1 MSQNTPVLT
10 AKRRERVGTRYCN
23 RLRRAGGLPA
33 VVYGHGEAPVAI
45 SLDATDALLHVGKGE
60 KVFKIH
66 LEGDGD
72 PQVVLL
78 KELQFDHLG
87 TSIVHADFARVD
99 LDETVEV
106 KVPIHLVGEAVG
118 LKTAGAILMHPN
130 NEVEIECRVLNLPE
144 FLEVD
149 VSALEAG
156 HALHASD
163 IALPLPTMKL
173 LTDPDAII
181 AQIVVQTHTEVA
193 EAAPAEAAAAPAQPE
208 VITERKKEEDKK
220 EQPRQ

>member
-1 MSQNTPVLT
+1 MNQNTPVLN

-23 RLRRAGGLPA
+23 RIRRAGGLPA

-45 SLDATDALLHVGKGE
+45 QLDATDALLHVGKGE
-60 KVFKIH
+60 KVFQIQ

-87 TSIVHADFARVD
+87 TNVVHADFARVD

-106 KVPIHLVGEAVG
+106 RVPIHLVGEAIG
-118 LKTAGAILMHPN
+118 LKTAGAILMHPT
-130 NEVEIECRVLNLPE
+130 NEVEIECRVVNLPE
-144 FLEVD
+144 FIEVD

-163 IALPLPTMKL
+163 ITLPLPTMKL
-173 LTDPDAII
+173 ITEPGAIV
-181 AQIVVQTHTEVA
+181 AQIVVQTHTEEVA
-193 EAAPAEAAAAPAQPE
+193 AAPAEAAAASAPAQPE
-208 VITERKKEEDKK
+208 VITERKKEEGKD
-220 EQPRQ
+220 